1 MSSRAAQRFSVLA
14 VCMKHLC
21 AATINPFISN
31 VESFN
36 CRAGPCH
43 GLCERTWRHTKLW
56 QLGGSLLFISYPAL
70 RCLMAVRGSSP
81 PLPLQRSQIMIR
93 KDANGK
99 EYNDYQAAAPKC
111 VSKRMTRINWVWRRN
126 AFHFSVALKKF
137 PSTDLHPPAG
147 STSTHIRGSVQVF
160 LQHSREK
167 KVQKGRTWWV
177 CLLLVLVYVMI
188 DWRNIWQPRKQ
199 EKNLCCFVASHI
211 SLHLHSEAHRS
222 DASTHSSSSKKSC
235 GSMKIKEIMKGRL
248 PVYGL
253 RGKRPGGDRRT
264 VLQGIPHIQSE
275 SGRMPIS

>member
-21 AATINPFISN
+21 AVTINPFISN

-36 CRAGPCH
+36 CRAGPCR
-43 GLCERTWRHTKLW
+43 GLCERTWRHTKLR
-56 QLGGSLLFISYPAL
+56 QLWGSLLFISYPAL

-81 PLPLQRSQIMIR
+81 PLPLRRSQIMIR

-111 VSKRMTRINWVWRRN
+111 VSKRGWRGLIGCD
-126 AFHFSVALKKF
+126 AEMHFIFRWRWRSSPPQTCTHQLDPPPPTFGAPF
-137 PSTDLHPPAG
+137 RCFCSTAE
-147 STSTHIRGSVQVF
+147 R
-160 LQHSREK
+160 K

-199 EKNLCCFVASHI
+199 GKKPLLFCCLSHQFTSTQRSAQIRCINSQQLIQEELWKYEDQRDNERKASCVRV
-211 SLHLHSEAHRS
+211 ER
-222 DASTHSSSSKKSC
+222 
-235 GSMKIKEIMKGRL
+235 
-248 PVYGL
+248 
-253 RGKRPGGDRRT
+253 
-264 VLQGIPHIQSE
+264 
-275 SGRMPIS
+275 